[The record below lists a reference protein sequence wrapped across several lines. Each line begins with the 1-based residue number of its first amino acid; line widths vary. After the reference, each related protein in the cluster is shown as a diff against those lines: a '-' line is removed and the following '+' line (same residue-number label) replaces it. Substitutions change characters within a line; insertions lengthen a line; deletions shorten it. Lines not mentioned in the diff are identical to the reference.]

1 MLLLKSTSHDP
12 YWNIATEEYLLK
24 NRKEDIL
31 FFYRNTPAVIIGK
44 HQIHNL
50 EVNIPYSN
58 KEQIPVIRRTSGGGS
73 VFHDTNNI
81 NYCILT
87 SSEKAW
93 VDFKNFT
100 QPLTDY
106 LIKMGE
112 APELR
117 SKSDIRLRGKKISG
131 NASHIF
137 KNRVLHHGSILF
149 ATDLT
154 KLTEAL
160 KNKPSC
166 YHKKTVQSRRSIVTN
181 LASSLKTPIS
191 VETFESNFIQS
202 LYQKG
207 FITNEFELLE
217 KEKAAICQLVKEKYS
232 TTAWNVLYN
241 ANYRFENTF
250 LHKNEMVHLSF
261 EVRKG
266 ICQKI
271 KTNSRL
277 LKENQKLIENVPHE
291 TSAFLTQL
299 APFFSKWE
307 ILTYFF

>member
-1 MLLLKSTSHDP
+1 M
-12 YWNIATEEYLLK
+12 LK

-50 EVNIPYSN
+50 EVNIPYSI
-58 KEQIPVIRRTSGGGS
+58 KEQIPVIRRISGGGS

-93 VDFKNFT
+93 VDFKKFT
-100 QPLTDY
+100 QPLIRH
-106 LIKMGE
+106 LFEMGE
-112 APELR
+112 SPELR
-117 SKSDIRLRGKKISG
+117 SRSDIRLKGKKISG

-154 KLTEAL
+154 KLTESL

-191 VETFESNFIQS
+191 VETFEENFIQS
-202 LYQKG
+202 LYQEKV
-207 FITNEFELLE
+207 ITNELQLSEN
-217 KEKAAICQLVKEKYS
+217 EKAAILQLVKEKYS
-232 TTAWNVLYN
+232 TIAWNVLYN

-250 LHKNEMVHLSF
+250 LHKNEMLHLLL

-277 LKENQKLIENVPHE
+277 LQENQELIQNVPHE
-291 TSAFLTQL
+291 TSAFLSQL
-299 APFFSKWE
+299 APFFSKRE